1 MEIDSAI
8 SDKIFDTIINSK
20 NILIISHR
28 SPDPDCLG
36 SNLALRYVFNRD
48 GVGVTSACID
58 EVPQNYRFFTE
69 LNNFVNDINHPS
81 HDLIISLDCGSPDQA
96 GFPLIYPEMLNSGI
110 PWINIDHHPSN
121 SGYGTINLVDAE
133 AAATTLILYNLLLKW
148 KINIT
153 PYLATCLIFGLYYD
167 TGSFMH
173 SSVNEQVLQAAAD
186 LLAKGAN
193 HRLIVQKLFKNRSI
207 EQLKIWGKALSDVRV
222 TENNVIVTGI
232 LEKDFNECHARC
244 NDLTGL
250 IDYLSSVNGI
260 KFATIL
266 SHDPDGNVRG
276 SLRTRRDDVNVSEIA
291 GTFGGGGHKKASG
304 FTLKG
309 KLDKKTYWSITSD

>member
-8 SDKIFDTIINSK
+8 SEKIYETIINSK

-28 SPDPDCLG
+28 NPDPDCLG
-36 SNLALRYVFNRD
+36 SNLALRHVFKRP
-48 GVGVTSACID
+48 GVNITSACVDPIPD
-58 EVPQNYRFFTE
+58 NYMFFTE
-69 LNNFVNDINHPS
+69 LNKFVNDIEPEIF
-81 HDLIISLDCGSPDQA
+81 DLVISLDCGSPNQA
-96 GFPLIYPEMLNSGI
+96 GFPLKYPEMTDMKT

-121 SGYGTINLVDAE
+121 SGYGTLNLVDDE
-133 AAATTLILYNLLLKW
+133 AAATVLILHALFQQW
-148 KINIT
+148 GITIT
-153 PYLATCLIFGLYYD
+153 PYLASCLLFGLYFD

-173 SSVNEQVLQAAAD
+173 SSTNAGVLKAAAD

-193 HRLIVQKLFKNRSI
+193 HKLIVQKLFKNCSV
-207 EQLKIWGKALSDVRV
+207 EQLKIWGKALSNVRV

-232 LEKDFNECHARC
+232 MENDFRDC
-244 NDLTGL
+244 NATCSDLSGI
-250 IDYLSSVNGI
+250 IDYLSSVKGV

-266 SHDPDGNVRG
+266 SHDSDGNVRV

-309 KLDKKTYWSITSD
+309 RLRKKTYWSITND